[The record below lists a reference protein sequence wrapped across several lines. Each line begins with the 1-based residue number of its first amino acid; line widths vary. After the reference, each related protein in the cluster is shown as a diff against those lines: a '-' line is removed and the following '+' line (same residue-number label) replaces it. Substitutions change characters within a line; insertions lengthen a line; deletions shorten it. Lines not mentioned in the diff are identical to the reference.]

1 MQTLSYTK
9 AMKPIPIRKVSHLF
23 ILFFVSILIVLVVS
37 IFSFMALFESTSQK
51 QLLSYGQIAL
61 DSDVLYID
69 TITSSIQD
77 VFNSITFDADISK
90 LLNYAS
96 VQALDLHL
104 GLQRL
109 TSYVRSNVFIDSIY
123 IYNQSSNTLYVSS
136 PNATEGVYSP
146 DSFYDQGAV
155 DVMQHYSEFRNMQPI
170 FRTISVDH
178 PYEASDSYISFMRF
192 NTLKQANQSNVVM
205 INIKQDILSKLV
217 GSLEESNDRLLLFT
231 DHRGWYVVIAGNA
244 ANYSQGLLQTVL
256 GRLGDEKKQFIV
268 DVDTKSYIVC
278 FQSVMNSEIDIVLI
292 ADESD
297 ISSITQ
303 AKEYNEA
310 MLLLAVLF
318 AVSLL
323 AAIAVVRRLILLSK
337 SHKEALLELEREKQE
352 LSFETKRR
360 KILSFMQGNPSQELS
375 EMEIAELQ
383 QVLGSENL
391 PLHDVCLVVL
401 SIHEYRS
408 KVMEQYE
415 RVKDRTMLKMA
426 VCNTASKVLSAFAV
440 VFSLYEDEENCLV
453 VVQASESEDVL
464 FSALGHLNTVIA
476 DAYGVA
482 VTMFV
487 SAETELP
494 KLPSVYAELSKSL
507 PYRALYEKG
516 SIITSAMLD
525 ARQMYETSICETLLR
540 RFSQSLLQLDVPS
553 ALLDLKDL
561 LHSISRGSY
570 KSFQVN
576 VLQLAVA
583 LDEVL
588 NKLQVNNGI
597 EKTLTID
604 CLLYTVSSFESVDSL
619 YKAFEH
625 AILQAEQVVVQNK
638 NSHQSSVVTQM
649 QDLIKRMYGAKDFS
663 IITVSDLIGMN
674 ASYLGKLFKRN
685 TGTTFIEFLHMV
697 RMESACNLLATTDL
711 QIVDI
716 VFTVGFSDVPYFYK
730 VFKKANGC
738 TPSTYRQ
745 QHQS

>member
-1 MQTLSYTK
+1 
-9 AMKPIPIRKVSHLF
+9 MKPIPIRKFSHLF

-37 IFSFMALFESTSQK
+37 IFSFLALFESTSQK

-61 DSDVLYID
+61 ESDVLYID

-96 VQALDLHL
+96 VQTLDLHL

-109 TSYVRSNVFIDSIY
+109 ASYVRSNFFIDSIY
-123 IYNQSSNTLYVSS
+123 IFNQSSNMLYVSS
-136 PNATEGVYSP
+136 PNATEGVYAP

-155 DVMQHYSEFRNMQPI
+155 DVMQHYSEFKNMQPI
-170 FRTISVDH
+170 FRTIAVEY
-178 PYEASDSYISFMRF
+178 PYEATDAYISFMRF

-205 INIKQDILSKLV
+205 INIKQEILSKLV
-217 GSLEESNDRLLLFT
+217 GSVSESNDRLLVFT
-231 DHRGWYVVIAGNA
+231 DHTGWYEVIAGNA
-244 ANYSQGLLQTVL
+244 ANYSKGVLQAVFAHL
-256 GRLGDEKKQFIV
+256 DDEKKQFVV
-268 DVDTKSYIVC
+268 DIENKSYVVC
-278 FQSVMNSEIDIVLI
+278 IQSVMNSDIDIVLI

-323 AAIAVVRRLILLSK
+323 AAIAVVQRLILLSK
-337 SHKEALLELEREKQE
+337 SHKEALLDLEKEKQE

-360 KILSFMQGNPSQELS
+360 KILSFLQANPSQELS
-375 EMEIAELQ
+375 EAEMDDVYQAIGLERPLSKDVHL
-383 QVLGSENL
+383 VL
-391 PLHDVCLVVL
+391 V
-401 SIHEYRS
+401 SINEYCS
-408 KVMEQYE
+408 KVMVRYE
-415 RVKDRTMLKMA
+415 RVKDRTMLKHA
-426 VCNTASKVLSAFAV
+426 ICNTAFKVLSALPV
-440 VFSLYEDEENCLV
+440 VFALYEDDENCLLV
-453 VVQASESEDVL
+453 VDAPETEAAM
-464 FSALGHLNTVIA
+464 FSALETLKAAINDAFGVTVT
-476 DAYGVA
+476 V
-482 VTMFV
+482 FV
-487 SAETELP
+487 SAKTKFP
-494 KLPSVYAELSKSL
+494 KLPSVYSELSKSL
-507 PYRALYEKG
+507 PYRTLFERG
-516 SIITSAMLD
+516 STITSAMLD
-525 ARQMYETSICETLLR
+525 ARQMYETSISETLLR
-540 RFSQSLLQLDVPS
+540 RFSQNVLQLDMAS
-553 ALLDLKDL
+553 ALVDLKQL
-561 LHSISRGSY
+561 LESISRGSY

-597 EKTLTID
+597 EKTVTID
-604 CLLYTVSSFESVDSL
+604 SLLYTVSSFESVESL
-619 YKAFEH
+619 YDAFEH

-638 NSHQSSVVTQM
+638 NSHQSSVVTEM
-649 QDLIKRMYGAKDFS
+649 QEIIKRMYSVKDFS
-663 IITVSDLIGMN
+663 IITVSEMIGMN

-697 RMESACNLLATTDL
+697 RMEAACNLLATTDL
-711 QIVDI
+711 QIVD
-716 VFTVGFSDVPYFYK
+716 VVSSVGFSDVPYFYK

-745 QHQS
+745 QHGS